1 LQPAH
6 ASEQQASSITKAKA
20 TKLPNVFKRV
30 SKFFTGPHNA
40 SLEPS
45 RVINKLT
52 PAASFPDLALLM
64 LPNSTRQPAQRGS
77 RREVLNQIAPTK
89 HNEVNMQGQPIS
101 QQDPLTKR
109 SISAAYTQ
117 TVDKSFP
124 KMTISD
130 QGRLNK
136 RHSLIP
142 LRRVHRNSH
151 MTLNHH
157 YINEQAARHASERL
171 TPKTPVEDSDSDWMT
186 EEVKWDDSV
195 DDLHRVAPHD
205 NTATRQLAAL
215 NPGHRGGVII
225 SSTPLERSSSQFTV
239 VDTNYAAREW
249 QPESHQRNIS
259 NATANAEF
267 HATVEDA
274 HSFNDHISNDRI
286 PGEGDLLDGA
296 SGVDRSHSIIHTAQ
310 HRSYPSFQMQSNSS
324 NLHTSSMGSDTFDQA
339 LQAAVP
345 SSQTEATTKG
355 STSSSISLPFV
366 PTGSDIINAANAD
379 AVDFTTA
386 TAAPIPPSQA
396 QPAAF
401 TPSPPPSAET
411 QEILQFVYELESQ
424 VADLTIQCRYLFDS
438 LEDARMVIA
447 GAEAAYDVVKAR
459 VEELKGENRR
469 LRGQN
474 ERLRGREQRE

>member
-124 KMTISD
+124 KMPISD

-151 MTLNHH
+151 TTLNHH

-171 TPKTPVEDSDSDWMT
+171 TPKTPVEDSDSDSDSDWMT

-239 VDTNYAAREW
+239 MYTNYAAREW

-274 HSFNDHISNDRI
+274 HSFDDHVHNDET
-286 PGEGDLLDGA
+286 G
-296 SGVDRSHSIIHTAQ
+296 GVDKSRPS
-310 HRSYPSFQMQSNSS
+310 PSFQSRSKSS
-324 NLHTSSMGSDTFDQA
+324 NLHTSFTGSDAFDQA

-345 SSQTEATTKG
+345 SSQTEVST
-355 STSSSISLPFV
+355 TSSRSDSLPFI
-366 PTGSDIINAANAD
+366 PTGSDIIHAANA
-379 AVDFTTA
+379 
-386 TAAPIPPSQA
+386 AAAEASSSSSSSSSPPTPPQA
-396 QPAAF
+396 QPSAF
-401 TPSPPPSAET
+401 SPSPPTSAET

-424 VADLTIQCRYLFDS
+424 VDDLTIQCRYLFDS

-447 GAEAAYDVVKAR
+447 GAQVAYDAVEAR
-459 VEELKGENRR
+459 VER
-469 LRGQN
+469 LRGENEVLREEN